1 MIDNGFARFC
11 LILSVPLALVL
22 LVKAYGVYHNPTSR
36 LPGPWHTKWTS
47 ARYGRIVRIA
57 PKEVDICDVDAVKTI
72 YTVRETFLK
81 PVWYQHFTTFGLEN
95 VFNTNNVEFHRR
107 HRRLLSGPISESS
120 LREYRHLVD
129 ARCRLTLQRIR
140 EDMRSKGAAD
150 LFKWWMLFATDV
162 IGEMTFG
169 ESFKTLEH
177 GERNDY
183 VRMLGQTGN
192 LGVVRSTFPL
202 LTSIATKI
210 PLPYF
215 SKAVGYSRTP
225 D

>member
-1 MIDNGFARFC
+1 MWV
-11 LILSVPLALVL
+11 SALTF
-22 LVKAYGVYHNPTSR
+22 GI
-36 LPGPWHTKWTS
+36 
-47 ARYGRIVRIA
+47 GRIVRIA

-120 LREYRHLVD
+120 LREYRHLID

-177 GERNDY
+177 GEVSCNYAHGTIWRQSNDC
-183 VRMLGQTGN
+183 RETTTCACWGRLATSASCAP
-192 LGVVRSTFPL
+192 RSRSSPP
-202 LTSIATKI
+202 SPPRSRCHISAKPWAT
-210 PLPYF
+210 PAP
-215 SKAVGYSRTP
+215 
-225 D
+225 